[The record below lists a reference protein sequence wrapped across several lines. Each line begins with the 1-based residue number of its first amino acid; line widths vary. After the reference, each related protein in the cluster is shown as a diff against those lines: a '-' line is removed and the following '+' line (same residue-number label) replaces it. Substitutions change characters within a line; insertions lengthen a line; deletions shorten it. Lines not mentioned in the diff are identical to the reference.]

1 MFPNQREGGYSM
13 KRNLWFALGIFLLFA
28 PVLVYGAHWQV
39 DPDHSSF
46 QFKVRHM
53 TVSSVRGDFG
63 KLIQGI
69 VYFDPQDVTSTKA
82 QVVLD
87 AASVSTN
94 HAKRDEH
101 LRGPDFF
108 DVSKYPT
115 ITFVSKQVTKVG
127 PDTLRATGDLTLH
140 GVTREVVLDIQGPAP
155 EVKDPSGN
163 FRRGLTATG
172 RINRKDFGMTWNRA
186 LDTGGMVI
194 GEEVEISVEIEMTR
208 R

>member
-1 MFPNQREGGYSM
+1 M
-13 KRNLWFALGIFLLFA
+13 KRNLWFVLGMLAFFA
-28 PVLVYGAHWQV
+28 PGLVYGAHWQV

-46 QFKVRHM
+46 QFKVRHL

-63 KLIQGI
+63 KVIQGI
-69 VYFDPQDVTSTKA
+69 IYFDPQDVGNTKA
-82 QVVLD
+82 QVILD

-101 LRGPDFF
+101 LRGADFF

-115 ITFVSKQVTKVG
+115 VTFISKQVTKMG
-127 PDTLRATGDLTLH
+127 PDILRATGDLTLH

-163 FRRGLTATG
+163 FRRGLTAIG
-172 RINRKDFGMTWNRA
+172 KINRKDFGMNWNRT

-194 GEEVEISVEIEMTR
+194 GDEVEISVEIEMIR
-208 R
+208 K

>member
-1 MFPNQREGGYSM
+1 MFLDQGEGGYRM
-13 KRNLWFALGIFLLFA
+13 KRNLWIAVGIFVLA
-28 PVLVYGAHWQV
+28 VPGLVYGAHWQV

-46 QFKVRHM
+46 QFKVRHL

-63 KLIQGI
+63 KLIQGV
-69 VYFDPQDVTSTKA
+69 VYFDPEDVSSTKA
-82 QVVLD
+82 QVILD
-87 AASVSTN
+87 VASVSTN

-101 LRGPDFF
+101 LKGPDFF

-115 ITFVSKQVTKVG
+115 ITFISKQVSKAG
-127 PDTLRATGDLTLH
+127 PDTLKATGDLTLH

-163 FRRGLTATG
+163 LRRGLTATG
-172 RINRKDFGMTWNRA
+172 KINRKDFGMTWNRA

-194 GEEVEISVEIEMTR
+194 GDEVEISVEIEMIR
-208 R
+208 K